1 MDFDLERELN
11 EELNKFYKEINK
23 NLEIANQECAEILK
37 EELEKEAKKVIKS
50 PKKYHRNFVIQ
61 KYPGFSFYVGNT
73 SRTKEKI
80 PLSRLLESGAT
91 RKKRGVMKPRP
102 HFRTAFDKTK
112 EKMIKLIEERI
123 VK

>member
-23 NLEIANQECAEILK
+23 NLEDANKKCAEILK
-37 EELEKEAKKVIKS
+37 EELENEAKRVVKKDRTYTKS
-50 PKKYHRNFVIQ
+50 FVIQ
-61 KYPGFSFYVGNT
+61 HYPGFAFYVGNT

-80 PLSRLLESGAT
+80 PKSRLLESGAT
-91 RKKRGVMKPRP
+91 REKRGVMKPRP

-112 EKMIKLIEERI
+112 EKMIKLI
-123 VK
+123 

>member
-1 MDFDLERELN
+1 MDFDLEKELN
-11 EELNKFYKEINK
+11 KELNKFYKEINK
-23 NLEIANQECAEILK
+23 NLEDANKECAEVLK

-50 PKKYHRNFVIQ
+50 PKKYYKNFIIKQ
-61 KYPGFSFYVGNT
+61 YKGFAFYVGNT
-73 SRTKEKI
+73 MRTKEKI
-80 PLSRLLESGAT
+80 PLSRILESGAT
-91 RKKRGVMKPRP
+91 RVNRGVMKPRP